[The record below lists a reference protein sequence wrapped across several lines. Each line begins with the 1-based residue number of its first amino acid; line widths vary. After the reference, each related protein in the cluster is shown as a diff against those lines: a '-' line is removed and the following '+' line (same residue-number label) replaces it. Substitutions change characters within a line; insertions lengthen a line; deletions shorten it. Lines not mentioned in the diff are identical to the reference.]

1 MSGVVCVVCP
11 FADDEKLKN
20 IHVDLALLVWGPAL
34 FSTHVDISSFALS
47 CAADSAVAQDAFT
60 SSNTTPSCLLARS
73 DGATPLPFPCQ
84 ATTACLASKRAAMI
98 MTGTV
103 CILEMSLASWLRVH
117 KALRYKS
124 SASEDLDEAF
134 WDQDKGEITIFFKK
148 GQRLKK
154 SLTC

>member
-1 MSGVVCVVCP
+1 MRSCPLQYPRRYLFFCIIVCSR
-11 FADDEKLKN
+11 
-20 IHVDLALLVWGPAL
+20 
-34 FSTHVDISSFALS
+34 FSS
-47 CAADSAVAQDAFT
+47 CARCFHKQQHFKA
-60 SSNTTPSCLLARS
+60 TPSCLLARS
-73 DGATPLPFPCQ
+73 DGATPLPLPCQ
-84 ATTACLASKRAAMI
+84 ATTACLASKRATMI

-103 CILEMSLASWLRVH
+103 CILEMSLASRLRVH